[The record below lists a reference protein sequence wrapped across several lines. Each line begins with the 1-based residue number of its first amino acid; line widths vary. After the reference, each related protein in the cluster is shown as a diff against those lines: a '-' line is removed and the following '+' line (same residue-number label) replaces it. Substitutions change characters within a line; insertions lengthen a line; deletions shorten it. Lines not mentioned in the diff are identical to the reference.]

1 MIFEFSIHDILGLG
15 LLIYGGLWGF
25 YGLRTLVR
33 DNQSRLSGLIIAGM
47 GTAGIGA
54 IAYLAASNQAR
65 LAYIDLDI
73 RALFRTFLAV
83 AFSVVF
89 AGASAWVMY
98 RVSRYLSGGKTANR
112 QFVMFAS
119 LSILLVMGLGIL
131 WLYLTT
137 FKPDI
142 DEVFSDVEGV
152 ANIQLAENIPIK
164 IFENQQVKAPT
175 AMTMGADQILY
186 VAGGQG
192 FIWAIQDSDLDGVAD
207 AVTEFAAD
215 LKQPEGLAWAQDGL
229 FVNENGLL
237 SFLKDTDGDLKYDE
251 KKVLIDNFPG
261 EIYALHQNNG
271 LAIGADGRLYVG
283 SGATSDHRPE
293 TDPMAARIFS
303 INMDGSDLQVYATG
317 VRNPFGMIP
326 APGGGFFAVDNGSS
340 GCVDTE
346 VQRDDC
352 RPEVK
357 VDVPEEVNY
366 IIEGKDYGFPNHF
379 GVPSADSDTMPP
391 IVTFPEHS
399 APTGI
404 VLYDGDKL
412 PARFKGQLFVS
423 LWARGEIYRVKLY
436 QIDAEHYTGAS
447 LLFAS
452 GLPGPSA
459 LLNSPDGGLYITS
472 YSGNAIYHV
481 G

>member
-1 MIFEFSIHDILGLG
+1 
-15 LLIYGGLWGF
+15 
-25 YGLRTLVR
+25 
-33 DNQSRLSGLIIAGM
+33 
-47 GTAGIGA
+47 
-54 IAYLAASNQAR
+54 
-65 LAYIDLDI
+65 
-73 RALFRTFLAV
+73 
-83 AFSVVF
+83 
-89 AGASAWVMY
+89 Y
-98 RVSRYLSGGKTANR
+98 RVSRYLAGGKTANVEFIV
-112 QFVMFAS
+112 FVS
-119 LSILLVMGLGIL
+119 LSILFVFGIGVW
-131 WLYLTT
+131 WLYATT

-142 DEVFSDVEGV
+142 DEVFVDVESV
-152 ANIQLAENIPIK
+152 AGIQLEENIPIR
-164 IFENQQVKAPT
+164 IFENQHVKAPT
-175 AMTMGADQILY
+175 AMVLGADNILY
-186 VAGGQG
+186 VAGGLG
-192 FIWAIQDSDLDGVAD
+192 SIWAIQDDDLDGVAD
-207 AVTEFAAD
+207 SVTEFAAD

-229 FVNENGLL
+229 FVNENGLV

-251 KKVLIDNFPG
+251 KKVLIDTFPG
-261 EIYALHQNNG
+261 EVYALHQNNG
-271 LAIGADGRLYVG
+271 LVVGPDGRLYIG

-293 TDPMAARIFS
+293 ENPMAARIFS
-303 INMDGSDLQVYATG
+303 MNLDGSDLKVYATG
-317 VRNPFGMIP
+317 VRNPFGIVP

-346 VQRDDC
+346 VQIDDC

-379 GVPSADSDTMPP
+379 GMPSEDSDSMPP
-391 IVTFPEHS
+391 IVTFAEHS

-436 QIDAEHYTGAS
+436 RIDDEHYTGAA
-447 LLFAS
+447 LLFGS

-459 LLNSPDGGLYITS
+459 LLNSPDGGLYVTS
-472 YSGNAIYHV
+472 YTGNAIYHI